1 MWEDA
6 RHIGRH
12 HRGGLEI
19 ATERVSVLL
28 VGLGEAE
35 ERMLSHDDGLAVEH
49 AETLDGPIL
58 ADAVVLAPAPAQA
71 LEALRTARRHAP
83 EAAVVVL
90 TDPANQAD
98 GAVALHA
105 GAEEHLVRD
114 ETLAA
119 LLPRAIRYAVGMR
132 SVRRELE
139 TVDGATRLP
148 NLRGFAA
155 IAEHHLRMADRA
167 GHPIVF
173 VFVRL
178 EEHTELRDSL
188 GPEAADELARDAAGV
203 ILQAVR
209 DADVPAR
216 IAPDT
221 FCVLLTGR
229 AHGAEATVLSRLVEA
244 MAVHDGGAD
253 RPHPLALSVGST
265 RYEPGSGG
273 SLASLLE
280 QAARSLSAPER

>member
-1 MWEDA
+1 M
-6 RHIGRH
+6 
-12 HRGGLEI
+12 RGTSSGTVEEGLDI
-19 ATERVSVLL
+19 ATERISVLL
-28 VGLGEAE
+28 LGLGEAE
-35 ERMLSHDDGLAVEH
+35 EQMLAHDEGLGVDH
-49 AETLDGPIL
+49 AAALDGSVT
-58 ADAVVLAPAPAQA
+58 ADAVVLAPAPGLA
-71 LEALRTARRHAP
+71 LDAVRAARRHAP
-83 EAAVVVL
+83 EAAIVVL

-98 GAVALHA
+98 GAVAMHA

-114 ETLAA
+114 DSLAA

-148 NLRGFAA
+148 NIRGFVA

-178 EEHTELRDSL
+178 DEYTELRASL
-188 GPEAADELARDAAGV
+188 GPDAADELAREAAAV

-216 IAPDT
+216 IAPET

-229 AHGAEATVLSRLVEA
+229 SQGAEAAVLSRLVEA
-244 MAVHDGGAD
+244 MAEHDAGAD

-273 SLASLLE
+273 SLAALLE
-280 QAARSLSAPER
+280 QAARSLSAPEG

>member
-1 MWEDA
+1 M
-6 RHIGRH
+6 RGTIGRH
-12 HRGGLEI
+12 RRGGLDI

-35 ERMLSHDDGLAVEH
+35 ERMLAHDEGLAVQH
-49 AETLDGPIL
+49 ALALDGSVS
-58 ADAVVLAPAPAQA
+58 ADAVVLAPAPGLA
-71 LEALRTARRHAP
+71 LEAVRASRRHAP
-83 EAAVVVL
+83 EAAIVVV

-98 GAVALHA
+98 GAVAVHA

-114 ETLAA
+114 DSLAA

-132 SVRRELE
+132 SVRKELE
-139 TVDGATRLP
+139 TVDGATGLP
-148 NLRGFAA
+148 NIRGFGA

-178 EEHTELRDSL
+178 EEYTELHASL
-188 GPEAADELARDAAGV
+188 GPDAADELARDAAGV

-221 FCVLLTGR
+221 FCVLLTGP
-229 AHGAEATVLSRLVEA
+229 AQGAEPAVLSRLVEA
-244 MAVHDGGAD
+244 MAVHDARVD

-280 QAARSLSAPER
+280 QAARSLSAPQR